1 MIFIYST
8 PARIVANTL
17 IYTGKGFLFSL
28 LIGTDGVNDPVV
40 SVYDYTDA
48 TLPATR
54 IVPSNTYD
62 ASVLGL
68 NGVVFKYAKEF
79 NTGLYVKIAD
89 IGTGEVI
96 VDWRAASGMRKV
108 KIG

>member
-8 PARIVANTL
+8 PKRLTASGL
-17 IYTGKGFLFSL
+17 IYTGKGFLFSM
-28 LIGTDGVNDPVV
+28 LIGTDAVNDPVV

-48 TLPATR
+48 TLAATR
-54 IVPSNTYD
+54 ILPSNTYD

-68 NGVVFKYAKEF
+68 NGVVFQYAKEF

-89 IGTGEVI
+89 LGAGEVI